1 MLLKKKLNRNLALL
15 ILLVALSYKSFSQ
28 NVTVDSSKIV
38 LTKPVAKLVVKD
50 LITGDQRAEEL
61 SAVNALLKETEFKLN
76 TQSTLVINLQTQI
89 KNYDQ
94 IVSELDGK
102 FELQQKLS
110 EDLELALKKQRRQ
123 TTIYKIGAGVGA
135 VATVLLLIQ

>member
-1 MLLKKKLNRNLALL
+1 MLLREKLKRNLWLS
-15 ILLVALSYKSFSQ
+15 ILLVLLSFKSFSQ
-28 NVTVDSSKIV
+28 NDTINQKIV

-50 LITGDQRAEEL
+50 LISGDQRAEEL
-61 SAVNALLKETEFKLN
+61 TAVNALLKETEFKLN
-76 TQSTLVINLQTQI
+76 TQSTLVLNLQTQI

-110 EDLELALKKQRRQ
+110 QDLEAALKKQRRQ

>member
-1 MLLKKKLNRNLALL
+1 MLLKEKLKKNLWLL
-15 ILLVALSYKSFSQ
+15 ILLVLLSFKSFSQ
-28 NVTVDSSKIV
+28 NDTINQKIV

-61 SAVNALLKETEFKLN
+61 SAVNTLLKETEFKLN

>member
-1 MLLKKKLNRNLALL
+1 MLLREKLKKNLWLL
-15 ILLVALSYKSFSQ
+15 ILLVLLSFKSFSQ
-28 NVTVDSSKIV
+28 NDTINQKIV

-110 EDLELALKKQRRQ
+110 EDLELALKKQKRQ

>member
-1 MLLKKKLNRNLALL
+1 MVLL
-15 ILLVALSYKSFSQ
+15 SFKSFSQ
-28 NVTVDSSKIV
+28 NDTINQKIV

-50 LITGDQRAEEL
+50 LISGDQRAEEL
-61 SAVNALLKETEFKLN
+61 TAVNALLKETEFKLN
-76 TQSTLVINLQTQI
+76 TQSTLVLNLQTQI

-94 IVSELDGK
+94 IVRELDGK

-110 EDLELALKKQRRQ
+110 QDLEAALKKQRRQ

>member
-1 MLLKKKLNRNLALL
+1 MLLKKKLKKNLWLL
-15 ILLVALSYKSFSQ
+15 ILLVLLSFKSFSQ
-28 NVTVDSSKIV
+28 NDTINQKIV

-110 EDLELALKKQRRQ
+110 EDLELALKNQRRQ

>member
-1 MLLKKKLNRNLALL
+1 MLLREKLKKNLWLL
-15 ILLVALSYKSFSQ
+15 ILLVLLSFKSFSQ
-28 NVTVDSSKIV
+28 NDTINQKIV

-110 EDLELALKKQRRQ
+110 QDLEQALKKQRRQ

>member
-1 MLLKKKLNRNLALL
+1 MLLREKLKKNLWLL
-15 ILLVALSYKSFSQ
+15 ILLVLLSFKSFSQ
-28 NVTVDSSKIV
+28 NDTINQKIV

-50 LITGDQRAEEL
+50 LISGDQRAEEL

>member
-1 MLLKKKLNRNLALL
+1 MLLKEKLKRNLWLS
-15 ILLVALSYKSFSQ
+15 ILLVLLSFKSFSQ
-28 NVTVDSSKIV
+28 NDTINQKIV

-50 LITGDQRAEEL
+50 LITGDQRADEL
-61 SAVNALLKETEFKLN
+61 IAVNALLKETEFKLN
-76 TQSTLVINLQTQI
+76 TQSTLVLNLQTQI

>member
-1 MLLKKKLNRNLALL
+1 MLLKEKLKRNLWLS
-15 ILLVALSYKSFSQ
+15 ILLVLLSFKSFSQ
-28 NVTVDSSKIV
+28 NDTINQKIV

-89 KNYDQ
+89 KYYDQ

>member
-1 MLLKKKLNRNLALL
+1 MLLKEKLKRNLWLS
-15 ILLVALSYKSFSQ
+15 ILLVLLSFKSFSQ
-28 NVTVDSSKIV
+28 NDTINQKIV

-50 LITGDQRAEEL
+50 LITGDQRADEL
-61 SAVNALLKETEFKLN
+61 TAVNALLKETEFKLN
-76 TQSTLVINLQTQI
+76 TQSTLVLNLQTQI

>member
-1 MLLKKKLNRNLALL
+1 MLLREKLKRNLWLS
-15 ILLVALSYKSFSQ
+15 ILLVLLSFKSFSQ
-28 NVTVDSSKIV
+28 NDTINQKIV

-50 LITGDQRAEEL
+50 LIQGDQSKEEL
-61 SAVNALLKETEFKLN
+61 IATNDILVKTQEKLN
-76 TQSTLVINLQTQI
+76 TQTSLVINLQSQI

-94 IVSELDGK
+94 IVGELNGK
-102 FELQQKLS
+102 FELQERLS
-110 EDLELALKKQRRQ
+110 NDLEVALKRQKRQ

>member
-1 MLLKKKLNRNLALL
+1 MLLKEKLKKNLWLL
-15 ILLVALSYKSFSQ
+15 ILLVLLSFKSFSQ
-28 NVTVDSSKIV
+28 NDTINQKIV

-50 LITGDQRAEEL
+50 LISGDQKSEEL
-61 SAVNALLKETEFKLN
+61 IAVNALLKQTEFKLN
-76 TQSTLVINLQTQI
+76 TQSTLVLNLQTQI

-110 EDLELALKKQRRQ
+110 QDLEQALKKQRRQ

>member
-1 MLLKKKLNRNLALL
+1 MLLKEKLKRNLWLS
-15 ILLVALSYKSFSQ
+15 ILLVLLSFKSFSQ
-28 NVTVDSSKIV
+28 NDTINQKIV

-50 LITGDQRAEEL
+50 LISGDQKSEEL
-61 SAVNALLKETEFKLN
+61 IAVNALLKQTEFKLN
-76 TQSTLVINLQTQI
+76 TQSTLVLNLQTQI

-110 EDLELALKKQRRQ
+110 QDLEQALKKQRRQ

>member
-1 MLLKKKLNRNLALL
+1 MLLKEKLKRNLWLS
-15 ILLVALSYKSFSQ
+15 ILLVLLSFKSFSQ
-28 NVTVDSSKIV
+28 NDTINQKIV
-38 LTKPVAKLVVKD
+38 LTKPVDKLVVKY
-50 LITGDQRAEEL
+50 LITGDQRADEL
-61 SAVNALLKETEFKLN
+61 TAVNALLKETEFKLN
-76 TQSTLVINLQTQI
+76 TQSTLVLNLQTQI

>member
-1 MLLKKKLNRNLALL
+1 M
-15 ILLVALSYKSFSQ
+15 SYSSFSQ
-28 NVTVDSSKIV
+28 NDTDSTKIV

-50 LITGDQRAEEL
+50 LIQGDQSKEEL
-61 SAVNALLKETEFKLN
+61 IATNDILVKTQEKLN
-76 TQSTLVINLQTQI
+76 TQTSLVINLQSQI

-94 IVSELDGK
+94 IVGELNGK
-102 FELQQKLS
+102 FELQERLS
-110 EDLELALKKQRRQ
+110 NDLEVALKRQKRQ

>member
-1 MLLKKKLNRNLALL
+1 MLLREKLKKNLWLL
-15 ILLVALSYKSFSQ
+15 ILLVLLSFKSFSQ
-28 NVTVDSSKIV
+28 NDTINQKIV

-50 LITGDQRAEEL
+50 LISGDQKSEEL
-61 SAVNALLKETEFKLN
+61 IAVNALLKQTEFKLN
-76 TQSTLVINLQTQI
+76 TQSTLVLNLQTQI

-110 EDLELALKKQRRQ
+110 QDLEQALKKQRRQ

>member
-1 MLLKKKLNRNLALL
+1 MLLKEKLKRNLWLS
-15 ILLVALSYKSFSQ
+15 ILLVLLSFKSFSQ
-28 NVTVDSSKIV
+28 NDTINQKIV

-61 SAVNALLKETEFKLN
+61 TAVNALLKETEFKLN

>member
-1 MLLKKKLNRNLALL
+1 MLLKEKLKRNLWLS
-15 ILLVALSYKSFSQ
+15 ILLVLLSFKSFSQ
-28 NVTVDSSKIV
+28 NDTINQKIV

-50 LITGDQRAEEL
+50 LISGDQRAEEL
-61 SAVNALLKETEFKLN
+61 TAVNALLKETEFKLN
-76 TQSTLVINLQTQI
+76 TQSTLVLNLQTQI

-110 EDLELALKKQRRQ
+110 QDLEAALKKQRRQ

>member
-1 MLLKKKLNRNLALL
+1 MLLKEKLKRNLWLL
-15 ILLVALSYKSFSQ
+15 ILLVLLSFKSFSQ
-28 NVTVDSSKIV
+28 NDTINQKIV

-50 LITGDQRAEEL
+50 LISGDQKSEEL
-61 SAVNALLKETEFKLN
+61 IAVNALLKQTEFKLN
-76 TQSTLVINLQTQI
+76 TQSTLVLNLQTQI

-110 EDLELALKKQRRQ
+110 QDLEQALKKQRRQ

>member
-1 MLLKKKLNRNLALL
+1 MLSREKLKRNLWLS
-15 ILLVALSYKSFSQ
+15 ILLVLLSFKSFSQ
-28 NVTVDSSKIV
+28 NDTINQKIV

-50 LITGDQRAEEL
+50 LIQGDQSKEEL
-61 SAVNALLKETEFKLN
+61 IATNDILVKTQEKLN
-76 TQSTLVINLQTQI
+76 TQTSLVINLQSQI

-94 IVSELDGK
+94 IVGELNGK
-102 FELQQKLS
+102 FELQERLS
-110 EDLELALKKQRRQ
+110 NDLEVALKRQKRQ

>member
-1 MLLKKKLNRNLALL
+1 MLLKEKLKKNLWLS
-15 ILLVALSYKSFSQ
+15 ILLVLLSFKSFSQ
-28 NVTVDSSKIV
+28 NDTINQKIV

>member
-1 MLLKKKLNRNLALL
+1 LVLL
-15 ILLVALSYKSFSQ
+15 SFKSFSQ
-28 NVTVDSSKIV
+28 NDTINQKIV

>member
-1 MLLKKKLNRNLALL
+1 MLLKERLKRNLWLS
-15 ILLVALSYKSFSQ
+15 ILLVLLSFKSFSQ
-28 NVTVDSSKIV
+28 NDTINQKIV

-50 LITGDQRAEEL
+50 LITGDQRADEL
-61 SAVNALLKETEFKLN
+61 TAVNALLKETEFKLN
-76 TQSTLVINLQTQI
+76 TQSTLVLNLQTQI

>member
-1 MLLKKKLNRNLALL
+1 MLLREKLKKNLWLL
-15 ILLVALSYKSFSQ
+15 ILLVLLSFKSFSQ
-28 NVTVDSSKIV
+28 NDTINQKIV

-50 LITGDQRAEEL
+50 LISGDQKAQEL
-61 SAVNALLKETEFKLN
+61 TAVNNLLKETEFKLN
-76 TQSTLVINLQTQI
+76 TQSTLVLNLQSQI

-94 IVSELDGK
+94 IVGELDGK

-110 EDLELALKKQRRQ
+110 KDLEEALKKQRRQ